1 MQSYEYDLSGLMC
14 PIPIIKAHRKI
25 NELAIG
31 DILIVITTDPIARY
45 DFVDYC
51 HSTKHNLLKI
61 DNFLTH
67 MKVHIE
73 KK

>member
-25 NELAIG
+25 NELSKG
-31 DILIVITTDPIARY
+31 DVLIVTSTDPIARY

-51 HSTKHNLLKI
+51 YSTKHNLLKI
-61 DNFLTH
+61 DSFPTYI
-67 MKVHIE
+67 KVHIE
-73 KK
+73 KT